1 MISVR
6 CGSSAKKGVK
16 LMAKRTETL
25 ELEKALMAKTVE
37 FRTFGCPEVTIGW
50 FGRKRVDFMQTNTK
64 GIIWCYEI
72 KVSVSDFHSKHGH
85 NFEGHYNYYVMTPE
99 LYKEVKDEIP
109 DGVGVLVGK
118 FLDCKKKAKRKK
130 LTAEQADAM
139 RLYLIRSLSR
149 EVKKN
154 YKAHDGDTINEY
166 ERRIAYWK
174 RLYEFEREKKWKNS
188 PRR

>member
-1 MISVR
+1 
-6 CGSSAKKGVK
+6 
-16 LMAKRTETL
+16 MAKRTETL
-25 ELEKALMAKTVE
+25 ELENALMAKTVE

-50 FGRKRVDFMQTNTK
+50 YGRKRVDFMQTNTK

-85 NFEGHYNYYVMTPE
+85 NFYGHYNYYVMTPE
-99 LYKEVKDEIP
+99 LYEEVKGEIP
-109 DGVGVLVGK
+109 AGVGVLVGK
-118 FLDCKKKAKRKK
+118 YLDCKRKAKRKK

>member
-1 MISVR
+1 
-6 CGSSAKKGVK
+6 
-16 LMAKRTETL
+16 MAKRAETL
-25 ELEKALMAKTVE
+25 ELENALMAKTVE

-50 FGRKRVDFMQTNTK
+50 YGRRRVDFMQTNTK

-85 NFEGHYNYYVMTPE
+85 NFYGHYNYYVMTPE
-99 LYKEVKDEIP
+99 LYEEVKDEIP

-118 FLDCKKKAKRKK
+118 YLECKKKAKRHN
-130 LTAEQADAM
+130 LTAEQADMM

-154 YKAHDGDTINEY
+154 WKAHDGETINEF
-166 ERRIAYWK
+166 ERRIAYYK
-174 RLYEFEREKKWKNS
+174 RLYEDERSRNYERRKRWQRNS
-188 PRR
+188 RKQ